1 MQYLQDANCEKQ
13 FPTAVNRDWTCAIP
27 VLDSA
32 PNGYCVDATLVEA
45 AVDVNTLGASITDT
59 DVNLCVIV
67 TKRVNDR
74 SAPSGVRLYN
84 KYLCAGDRSAMV
96 PYETWSR

>member
-1 MQYLQDANCEKQ
+1 MLYLQDAGCEKV
-13 FPTAVNRDWTCAIP
+13 FPAAVNRDWACTVP
-27 VLDSA
+27 VQDAA
-32 PNGYCVDATLVEA
+32 PNGYVRDTALTEA
-45 AVDVNTLGASITDT
+45 PVDVDTLGALITDE

-67 TKRVNDR
+67 TKRVKDLSSR
-74 SAPSGVRLYN
+74 TGVRLYN